1 VIYKNATASSSTSR
15 VRRVVYT
22 VRSGD
27 SLYRI
32 SERFNVSINDLRR
45 WNNLRKDNYLQPG
58 QNLKL
63 YVDVTQLS
71 GNHHG

>member
-1 VIYKNATASSSTSR
+1 MRT
-15 VRRVVYT
+15 VVYT

-32 SERFNVSINDLRR
+32 SKKFNVSINDLVR
-45 WNNLRKDNYLQPG
+45 WNNLTKEGHLQPG

-63 YVDVTQLS
+63 YVDVTRQS
-71 GNHHG
+71 GQSHG